1 VDVVLVPGLWLD
13 ASSWH
18 EVASRLRAAG
28 HSVQTLTLRG
38 LESRNAD
45 RSGIMM
51 ADHVAEI
58 ASAVERCAAPVALT
72 GHGEAGGL
80 IHAVVN
86 RLPERVG
93 RAIYIGGFP
102 SADGTQVLSGF
113 TAEATLA
120 HSGDD
125 SLPARD
131 PALAALVQ
139 RAGENSARILDAVQR
154 VSNPR
159 RFEVPVTVVATEFS
173 AADVRRWMAD
183 GVDPARELARMSTVD
198 MVDLPA
204 GHWPQMERVDD
215 LVDVLLPRLRAP
227 VIA

>member
-18 EVASRLRAAG
+18 EVSSRLRAAG
-28 HSVQTLTLRG
+28 HAVHTLTLRG

-58 ASAVERCAAPVALT
+58 AAAVERCAAPVALT

-86 RLPERVG
+86 RLPERVA

-102 SADGTQVLSGF
+102 AADGTQVLSGF

-120 HSGDD
+120 HSGDEA
-125 SLPARD
+125 LLARD

-139 RAGENSARILDAVQR
+139 RAGENAARVLGAVQR
-154 VSNPR
+154 VNNPR

-173 AADVRRWMAD
+173 TADVRRWMAD
-183 GVDPARELARMSTVD
+183 DVDPARELARMSTVD
-198 MVDLPA
+198 LVDLPA

-215 LVDVLLPRLRAP
+215 LVEVLLPSLHAP
-227 VIA
+227 VTA